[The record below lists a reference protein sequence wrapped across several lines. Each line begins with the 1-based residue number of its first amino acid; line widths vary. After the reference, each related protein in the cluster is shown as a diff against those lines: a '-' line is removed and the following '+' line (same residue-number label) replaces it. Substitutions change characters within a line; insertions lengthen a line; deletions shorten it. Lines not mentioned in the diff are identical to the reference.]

1 MFDVDV
7 QIIKYH
13 SHFIINFSKML
24 KQITEVSP
32 IKRKK
37 FKKINVTKTNI
48 FDYVVGFLHDSG

>member
-37 FKKINVTKTNI
+37 FKNNVTKTNI